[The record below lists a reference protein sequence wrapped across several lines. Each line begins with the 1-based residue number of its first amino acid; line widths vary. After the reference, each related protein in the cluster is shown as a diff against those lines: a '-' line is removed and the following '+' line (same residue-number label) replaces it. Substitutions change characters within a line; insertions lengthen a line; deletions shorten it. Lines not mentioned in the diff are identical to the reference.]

1 MTESIVLERLF
12 KSEFEHKAKSVSRR
26 RVYILPTRYGFL
38 FGFMLCAI
46 FLGAV
51 NYNNSLAYVLTFLLS
66 SVTLIGMFHAY
77 RNMAGLII
85 TPGQA
90 EPIFAGEIAQFPVF
104 IDNRGQPARYSLMLN
119 CMPKSLR
126 WFKPGAIEG
135 QTTIIDLESDCF
147 QNILLPKQS
156 HHRGILEYGRLQI
169 TTTFPLGLFRAW
181 SNIDIKENCIV
192 FPAPGGQQP
201 LPQETQFDQE
211 EQSGS
216 QEGNDDFMGLRRYR
230 PGDSSRHL
238 DWKAYA
244 REKGLHRKQFQ
255 GFGSRRLL
263 FRWHYLE
270 QLTSTEEILS
280 QLCQWI
286 LIAEKNHFFYG
297 LELTDSFIAVDQGEE
312 HHRRCLT
319 ALATVGFQQE

>member
-1 MTESIVLERLF
+1 MSESIVLERHF
-12 KSEFEHKAKSVSRR
+12 KMEFVRKGKALSRR
-26 RVYILPTRYGFL
+26 RVYILPTRYGLL

-51 NYNNSLAYVLTFLLS
+51 NYNNGLAYVLTFLLC

-90 EPIFAGEIAQFPVF
+90 EPVFAGELAYFPVF
-104 IDNRGQPARYSLMLN
+104 FDNRDQPARYSIMLN
-119 CMPKSLR
+119 CVPKTLG

-135 QTTIIDLESDCF
+135 KTTIIDLETDAF
-147 QNILLPKQS
+147 HNIPLPKQS
-156 HHRGILEYGRLQI
+156 HHRGVLNYGRLQI

-181 SNIDIKENCIV
+181 SNIDINENCVIY
-192 FPAPGGQQP
+192 PAARGQLA
-201 LPQETQFDQE
+201 LPQETQGEEE
-211 EQSGS
+211 EQAGN

-255 GFGSRRLL
+255 GFGSRRLML
-263 FRWHYLE
+263 RWQHLE
-270 QLTSTEEILS
+270 HLNSTEEILS

-286 LIAEKNHFFYG
+286 LIAESNHFFYG
-297 LELTDSFIAVDQGEE
+297 LELLDDFIAVDQGEE
-312 HHRRCLT
+312 HQKRCLAT
-319 ALATVGFQQE
+319 LACFGLQMP